1 MRAAGAA
8 LRALGQAYAQPAC
21 EAVLHPEDVIASSL
35 QIPALPKAR
44 QAAAVRSVLEPMIL
58 GDMDDLAIGHGPR
71 AADGSVALAWTPREP
86 LRRAWALLGEHG
98 LRVRALIAPQTLE
111 PVADAP
117 LREPGD
123 PRWQAAAPSW
133 SLATPQW
140 APTRVSRWR
149 PVWRWTAIACAIW
162 LGGLNLYATQLRGEA
177 RSLQTQMREQVQKAY
192 PRLPVVLDPARQA
205 RQELDALLARQGSS
219 SAGDF
224 LPLARATAQA
234 MPFAADRVA
243 RLLRRPRPHAD
254 PGRCRR
260 AGAARGRNARAGAT
274 SRRAGPETR
283 TRRQGRHLAHHARP
297 TMNLI
302 DKLHASWRA
311 SQQRYAPPST
321 APAKAGRRWRRANA
335 GWSCAPAP
343 CWAPRW
349 SGRC

>member
-1 MRAAGAA
+1 MATLDADTPLPYAWFDRRGRCARQGELA

-98 LRVRALIAPQTLE
+98 LRVRADRAADAGTRGRRAAARTRRSALAGCRAILVAGHAAMGADPRLALASGVALDRDRLRDLAGRPEPVCHAVARRSPLIAEHRCANKCRRPT
-111 PVADAP
+111 
-117 LREPGD
+117 
-123 PRWQAAAPSW
+123 QAA
-133 SLATPQW
+133 
-140 APTRVSRWR
+140 
-149 PVWRWTAIACAIW
+149 
-162 LGGLNLYATQLRGEA
+162 RGA
-177 RSLQTQMREQVQKAY
+177 GS
-192 PRLPVVLDPARQA
+192 ARQA

-243 RLLRRPRPHAD
+243 RLSYADHALTLTLAD
-254 PGRCRR
+254 
-260 AGAARGRNARAGAT
+260 AGEQAQRVAETPALVQQAAALGLKLERGDKDAT
-274 SRRAGPETR
+274 
-283 TRRQGRHLAHHARP
+283 
-297 TMNLI
+297 
-302 DKLHASWRA
+302 WRI
-311 SQQRYAPPST
+311 T
-321 APAKAGRRWRRANA
+321 PAQ
-335 GWSCAPAP
+335 P
-343 CWAPRW
+343 
-349 SGRC
+349 

>member
-1 MRAAGAA
+1 MKNTLRIALPPLATLGADTPLPYAWFDRRGRCARQGELA

-98 LRVRALIAPQTLE
+98 LRVRALIAPQTLA

-162 LGGLNLYATQLRGEA
+162 LGGLNLYAAQLRGEA

-192 PRLPVVLDPARQA
+192 PRLPVVLDAARQA

-243 RLLRRPRPHAD
+243 RLSYADHALTLTLAD
-254 PGRCRR
+254 
-260 AGAARGRNARAGAT
+260 AGEQAQRVAETPALVQQAAALGLKLERGDKDAT
-274 SRRAGPETR
+274 
-283 TRRQGRHLAHHARP
+283 
-297 TMNLI
+297 
-302 DKLHASWRA
+302 WRI
-311 SQQRYAPPST
+311 T
-321 APAKAGRRWRRANA
+321 PAQ
-335 GWSCAPAP
+335 P
-343 CWAPRW
+343 
-349 SGRC
+349 

>member
-1 MRAAGAA
+1 MATLDADTPLPYAWFDRRGRCARQGELA

-192 PRLPVVLDPARQA
+192 PRLPVVLDRAPGAPGAGRAARQTGFVVGRRLPAAGA
-205 RQELDALLARQGSS
+205 RHGPGHALR
-219 SAGDF
+219 
-224 LPLARATAQA
+224 
-234 MPFAADRVA
+234 
-243 RLLRRPRPHAD
+243 RRPR
-254 PGRCRR
+254 RCP
-260 AGAARGRNARAGAT
+260 T
-274 SRRAGPETR
+274 PTTPSR
-283 TRRQGRHLAHHARP
+283 
-297 TMNLI
+297 
-302 DKLHASWRA
+302 
-311 SQQRYAPPST
+311 
-321 APAKAGRRWRRANA
+321 
-335 GWSCAPAP
+335 
-343 CWAPRW
+343 
-349 SGRC
+349 

>member
-1 MRAAGAA
+1 MPGSTGAAVARAAGREAA
-8 LRALGQAYAQPAC
+8 RALGQAYAQPAC

-35 QIPALPKAR
+35 QIPALKAR

-205 RQELDALLARQGSS
+205 RQGWTRCSPDRVRRRPATSRW
-219 SAGDF
+219 
-224 LPLARATAQA
+224 RAPRQA

-243 RLLRRPRPHAD
+243 RLSYADHALTLTLAD
-254 PGRCRR
+254 AGEQAQRVAETPALVQQAAALGLKLERGDKDATWRITPGQ
-260 AGAARGRNARAGAT
+260 
-274 SRRAGPETR
+274 P
-283 TRRQGRHLAHHARP
+283 
-297 TMNLI
+297 
-302 DKLHASWRA
+302 
-311 SQQRYAPPST
+311 
-321 APAKAGRRWRRANA
+321 
-335 GWSCAPAP
+335 
-343 CWAPRW
+343 
-349 SGRC
+349 